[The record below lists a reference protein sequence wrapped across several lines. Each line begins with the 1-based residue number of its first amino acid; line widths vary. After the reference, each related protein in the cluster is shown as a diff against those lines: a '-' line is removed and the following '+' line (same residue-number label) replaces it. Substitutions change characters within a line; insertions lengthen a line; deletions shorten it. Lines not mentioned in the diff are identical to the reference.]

1 MALIKLNNR
10 SAPAS
15 TFGSV
20 LQVKHAES
28 SVISS
33 HTGGDGTFTDSNLTV
48 SITPASSTSKLL
60 IHVSFIY
67 GSTDSTA
74 LHCRLKKVTGGTTS
88 QLHFEANDGSN
99 RSVLGNVRASQNQAQ
114 GFQNFSTI
122 IEDTPATTSQI
133 TYTIQGEAAAGTLYI
148 NGRNDANIICDR
160 LGHIT
165 ITEIAG

>member
-1 MALIKLNNR
+1 MALIKLNSR

-28 SVISS
+28 NSIST
-33 HTGGDGTFTDSNLTV
+33 HTSSFSDSNLTIN
-48 SITPASSTSKLL
+48 ITPTSTSSKLL

-67 GSTDSTA
+67 GHTVSGAID
-74 LHCRLKKVTGGTTS
+74 CRLAKVINSTTTT
-88 QLHFEANDGSN
+88 LHFDADDDAS
-99 RSVLGNVRASQNQAQ
+99 RSTLGNVRAAQNVGQ
-114 GFQNFSTI
+114 GFHCFSTI
-122 IEDTPATTSQI
+122 IEDSPATTSQV
-133 TYTIQGEAAAGTLYI
+133 TYTLQGQADSGTLYI
-148 NGRNDANIICDR
+148 NSRNDGNTVTDR